1 MEIVRSELYQ
11 EDIKAK
17 VRQVK
22 VDKFS
27 LVSSSP
33 HHPISPHNLNV
44 PLSWL
49 QNDVFLRPNSTQVQ
63 YMSGLG
69 LDDITLENVGD

>member
-1 MEIVRSELYQ
+1 MKIVRSELYQ

-33 HHPISPHNLNV
+33 HHPISPQTLEC
-44 PLSWL
+44 PPFL
-49 QNDVFLRPNSTQVQ
+49 VFRPNSTQVQ
-63 YMSGLG
+63 YMSGLD
-69 LDDITLENVGD
+69 LDDITLENVGE